1 MRTLIPAVAVLVLS
15 ATLVQGQETPHAV
28 VQRAIAAHGGQERLS
43 RVRAD
48 RVRSQGTLFVGT
60 SSVPFRSE
68 TTVQLPSQFKNVIQV
83 TTGNQTKTV
92 VHLLDGDKAAILID
106 GQPQPVSAALLAQL
120 RQTLQL
126 NHLTRLVPLLT
137 DPEFTLAW
145 AGETTINGR
154 PAVGVRVTGRSQR
167 PVCLYFDKPSGL
179 LVKAEQTLD
188 GPGGRDV
195 KQEAWYSGYRDLG
208 GYRRPGKVTAYRD
221 GQKVMEAELLEA
233 EALGQI
239 DPKEFTRP

>member
-1 MRTLIPAVAVLVLS
+1 MPAVAVLVAS
-15 ATLVQGQETPHAV
+15 ATLVQAQESPQAV
-28 VQRAIAAHGGQERLS
+28 VQRAIAAHGGQERLA

-48 RVRSQGTLFVGT
+48 RVRSRGTLFVGA
-60 SSVPFRSE
+60 SPVPFQSQ
-68 TTVQLPSQFKNVIQV
+68 TTVQLPSQFKNVIQMTV
-83 TTGNQTKTV
+83 GDKTKTV
-92 VHLLDGDKAAILID
+92 VHLLDGDKATILID
-106 GQPQPVSAALLAQL
+106 GQPQPVSAALLAQM

-126 NHLTRLVPLLT
+126 DHAIRLVPLLT

-145 AGETTINGR
+145 AGEATINGR
-154 PAVGVRVTGRSQR
+154 PAVGVRVMGRSQR
-167 PVCLYFDKPSGL
+167 PVALYFDKPSGL

-188 GPGGRDV
+188 GPSGREV
-195 KQEAWYSGYRDLG
+195 KQEAYYSGYRDLG

-221 GQKVMEAELLEA
+221 GHKVMEGDLLEA